1 MKVMITGGTGFIG
14 SNLAKGLV
22 TKGHEVVA
30 YDLNPTPARVAE
42 IQDKVQ
48 VVRGDIRDTVKL
60 FETIETHAIS
70 HIMHLAAYLP
80 EAAIRKNPTLAIEI
94 NGEGTNNIF
103 EAARIMGVE
112 RVVYATTDAVNSLGP
127 KEDAPCSPTTLYGH
141 LKRLNE
147 VMGNH
152 FHDEFGLDTIGLR
165 FGMNYGVKG
174 RLMAGEL
181 EREYASAVVLDI
193 VERVSVGDSVVIP
206 FHESTSFHW
215 VYADDNVRA
224 MTLALSVPKTVRRVF
239 NVCGEEPYTLGD
251 MAAVLKTLLPAADIK
266 FGDVP
271 MPSTMKTAEAL
282 RMDCSAAYE
291 EFGYRPEYTLEQG
304 LKAYV
309 DNCVPG

>member
-1 MKVMITGGTGFIG
+1 
-14 SNLAKGLV
+14 
-22 TKGHEVVA
+22 
-30 YDLNPTPARVAE
+30 
-42 IQDKVQ
+42 
-48 VVRGDIRDTVKL
+48 VRGDIRDTVKL
-60 FETIETHAIS
+60 FETIKTYAIS

-80 EAAIRKNPTLAIEI
+80 EAAIRKNPTLAIQI

-103 EAARIMGVE
+103 ETARIMGVE
-112 RVVYATTDAVNSLGP
+112 RVVYATTDAVNPLGP
-127 KEDAPCSPTTLYGH
+127 KEDSPCSPTTLYGH

-152 FHDEFGLDTIGLR
+152 FHNEFGLDTIGLR
-165 FGMNYGVKG
+165 FGMNYGARG

-181 EREYASAVVLDI
+181 EREYASAVVLDV
-193 VERVSVGDSVVIP
+193 VERVAVGDSVVIP

-224 MTLALSVPKTVRRVF
+224 MTLALTAPKTERRVF

-251 MAAVLKTLLPAADIK
+251 MAAVLKTLRPTADIQ

-271 MPSTMKTAEAL
+271 MPPTMKTAEAL
-282 RMDCSAAYE
+282 KMDCSAAYE
-291 EFGYRPEYTLEQG
+291 ELGYRPEYTLERG

-309 DNCVPG
+309 NRCALR